1 MVTFDQNGKVM
12 PQKVY
17 EDWALLVLRFG
28 NKSVSLWDNK
38 GMGATARAQSPT
50 LRGLLF
56 TQVSPV
62 LLTYSERYEKL
73 FFMSSTF
80 SFSNTTMT
88 YH

>member
-1 MVTFDQNGKVM
+1 MVTFDQNGKVI

-38 GMGATARAQSPT
+38 GMGAIARAQSPT

-56 TQVSPV
+56 TQIRPF
-62 LLTYSERYEKL
+62 LLT
-73 FFMSSTF
+73 
-80 SFSNTTMT
+80 
-88 YH
+88 